1 MITQL
6 WVERGGKQQRQ
17 DQKFREKPER
27 RTTTGNIQGFSLEQK
42 QPQPAAEPSVTG
54 TFTCGGKRTVIVQK
68 RPNPSLHPP
77 RRHWAMCLQLKKE
90 DGGNGKSS
98 E

>member
-1 MITQL
+1 MRGE
-6 WVERGGKQQRQ
+6 ERGGEQRSQ
-17 DQKFREKPER
+17 DQEVREEPER

-42 QPQPAAEPSVTG
+42 QPQSAAEPSVTG
-54 TFTCGGKRTVIVQK
+54 TFKCGGKRAVKVQK
-68 RPNPSLHPP
+68 RPSPSLHPP
-77 RRHWAMCLQLKKE
+77 RRHWGTCLQLKKE